1 MRSNRLRV
9 AVTLSGSLLAMA
21 ANCDQCQQVGDPR
34 RGNVDRVSDVVIVAA
49 ADGHS
54 YAVSA
59 NPELQ
64 HLRVLDLTDGRF
76 LTAPNRYFPLSVP
89 VGDETR
95 RLAVA
100 VDVRTQ
106 SEDPTRV
113 YAVDSA
119 DDVVQLVRV
128 TDDAAAPVFDVVGT
142 VATGRGPGDVA
153 ALRLDDST
161 AIVAVTRA
169 DAGLVQLHR
178 VVDDAVVE
186 SVDVPLPVS
195 ADADLVDVVPAP
207 AAIVADPLGRAFVVA
222 DAALPHVV
230 AVEIDAAATLSATT
244 RAVDVG
250 GPVHALAA
258 GVVDVGDGLAPV
270 ALALRA
276 DTAAVMAVR
285 LFRPGF
291 VEDRYALLGGT
302 ALPAA
307 GSTLYVPDA
316 RESAAEV
323 TVCCNGLSDEQ
334 IAAGE
339 ATASFAAVTLVDGR
353 LLYLHLAAPTLDG
366 LDLEGDRRIVRLI
379 DDDAAPPGPP
389 EGVDVNSDATLWV
402 PAEGGEDRRPR
413 VTFSTVDNLGTPPF
427 VPLVAPGGALLL
439 SWEDEL
445 PTARRLRGVFSP
457 GPRAFVADVD
467 VARRGARAGDLARLV
482 PETVRTGCATQFDA
496 RIVAVDTTTVTL
508 AFEGDGT
515 GLLPFITDD
524 DSTSCLQGAG
534 EVRLTVLV
542 ADAFVVTEGDRFRGR
557 LAFVPDGAP
566 ASADHQVEL
575 AGVRVTVDVA
585 TAGKPLPLSK
595 LAVPLDARVTTLG
608 LDLPDSAVGTL
619 ALVPTSI
626 AGGTIVMPDPEDT
639 SARIPARRMVL
650 STAGVGAGTFSGAG
664 LPGLLTCD
672 EAETSV
678 TVVEIFN

>member
-1 MRSNRLRV
+1 MRSSRLRT
-9 AVTLSGSLLAMA
+9 AFTLSGALLAMA
-21 ANCDQCQQVGDPR
+21 ANCEQCQQIGDPR
-34 RGNVDRVSDVVIVAA
+34 RGNVDRVTDVVIVAA

-89 VGDETR
+89 VGAETR

-113 YAVDSA
+113 YAVDNA

-128 TDDAAAPVFDVVGT
+128 TDDDGAPAFDVVGT
-142 VATGRGPGDVA
+142 VGTGRGPGDVA
-153 ALRLDDST
+153 ALRIDDT
-161 AIVAVTRA
+161 TVIVAVTRA

-186 SVDVPLPVS
+186 SVGVPLPVS
-195 ADADLVDVVPAP
+195 ADPALVDVVPAP
-207 AAIVADPLGRAFVVA
+207 AAIVADPLGRAFIVA
-222 DAALPHVV
+222 DAALPQVV
-230 AVEIDAAATLSATT
+230 ALEIDAATLSATT
-244 RAVDVG
+244 RSVDVG
-250 GPVHALAA
+250 GPVQALAA

-270 ALALRA
+270 VLASRA

-302 ALPAA
+302 GLPAP

-323 TVCCNGLSDEQ
+323 TVCCNGLSDDQ

-353 LLYLHLAAPTLDG
+353 LLYLHLAAATLDG
-366 LDLEGDRRIVRLI
+366 IDLEGDRRLVRLI
-379 DDDAAPPGPP
+379 DDDPAPPGPP
-389 EGVDVNSDATLWV
+389 EGIDVNSDATLWV
-402 PAEGGEDRRPR
+402 PVEGGEDRRPR
-413 VTFSTVDNLGTPPF
+413 VTFTTVDNLGTPPF
-427 VPLVAPGGALLL
+427 VPVVASGASLLL
-439 SWEDEL
+439 AWEDEL
-445 PTARRLRGVFSP
+445 PPARRLRGVFSP
-457 GPRAFVADVD
+457 GPRAFVAEVD

-482 PETVRTGCATQFDA
+482 PETVRTGCDAQVDA

-515 GLLPFITDD
+515 GLEPFITESDAA
-524 DSTSCLQGAG
+524 SCLQGAG

-557 LAFVPDGAP
+557 LAFVEDGAP
-566 ASADHQVEL
+566 PSADHQVEL
-575 AGVRVTVDVA
+575 AGVRITVDVA
-585 TAGKPLPLSK
+585 SAGKPLPLSR
-595 LAVPLDARVTTLG
+595 LAIPLDARVTTLG
-608 LDLPDSAVGTL
+608 LDLPNSSVGTL
-619 ALVPTSI
+619 SFVPTSI

-639 SARIPARRMVL
+639 SARIPARRMVM
-650 STAGVGAGTFSGAG
+650 STAGIGSSTFTSAG

-672 EAETSV
+672 EAETTV

>member
-1 MRSNRLRV
+1 MRSSRLRV
-9 AVTLSGSLLAMA
+9 ALTLSAGLAGLA
-21 ANCDQCQQVGDPR
+21 ANCEQCQQIGDPR
-34 RGNVDRVSDVVIVAA
+34 RGNVDRVTDVAIVAA

-76 LTAPNRYFPLSVP
+76 LTAPNRFFPLSVP
-89 VGDETR
+89 VGAETR

-113 YAVDSA
+113 YAVDNA

-128 TDDAAAPVFDVVGT
+128 TDDDGTPVFDVVGT

-153 ALRLDDST
+153 ALRVDDST
-161 AIVAVTRA
+161 VIVAVTRA
-169 DAGLVQLHR
+169 DGGLVQLHR
-178 VVDDAVVE
+178 VVDDAVVA

-195 ADADLVDVVPAP
+195 ADPDLADVVPAP
-207 AAIVADPLGRAFVVA
+207 AAIVADSLGRAFVVA
-222 DAALPHVV
+222 DAALPQVV
-230 AVEIDAAATLSATT
+230 ALEVDATTLSART
-244 RAVDVG
+244 RSVDVG

-270 ALALRA
+270 VLASRA

-291 VEDRYALLGGT
+291 VEERYAVLGGT
-302 ALPAA
+302 ALPAP

-316 RESAAEV
+316 RASAAEV
-323 TVCCNGLSDEQ
+323 TVCCNGLSDGQ

-353 LLYLHLAAPTLDG
+353 LLYLHLAAATLDG
-366 LDLEGDRRIVRLI
+366 LDLGDRRLVRLI
-379 DDDAAPPGPP
+379 DDDPAPPGPP
-389 EGVDVNSDATLWV
+389 EGVDVNTDATLWV
-402 PAEGGEDRRPR
+402 PVEGGEDRRPT
-413 VTFSTVDNLGTPPF
+413 VTFTTVDDLGTPPF
-427 VPLVAPGGALLL
+427 VPLVATGASLLL

-445 PTARRLRGVFSP
+445 PSVGRLRGVFSP
-457 GPRAFVADVD
+457 GPRAFVAEVD

-482 PETVRTGCATQFDA
+482 PETVRTGCDAQFDA
-496 RIVAVDTTTVTL
+496 RIVAVDATTVTL

-515 GLLPFITDD
+515 GLTPFITESDA
-524 DSTSCLQGAG
+524 TSCLQGAG
-534 EVRLTVLV
+534 DVRLTVLV
-542 ADAFVVTEGDRFRGR
+542 ADAFVVTEGGRFRGR
-557 LAFVPDGAP
+557 LAFVEDGAP
-566 ASADHQVEL
+566 LSADHQVEL
-575 AGVRVTVDVA
+575 GGVRVTVDVA
-585 TAGKPLPLSK
+585 TAGKPLPQSR
-595 LAVPLDARVTTLG
+595 LAIPLDARVTTLG
-608 LDLPDSAVGTL
+608 LDLPNGVGTL
-619 ALVPTSI
+619 SFVPTSI

-639 SARIPARRMVL
+639 SVRIPARRMVM
-650 STAGVGAGTFSGAG
+650 STAGVGSSALSGAG
-664 LPGLLTCD
+664 LPGLMTCD
-672 EAETSV
+672 EAETII
-678 TVVEIFN
+678 TVVEVFN

>member
-9 AVTLSGSLLAMA
+9 VVTLSGSLLAMA
-21 ANCDQCQQVGDPR
+21 ASCEQCQQIGDPR

-49 ADGHS
+49 VDGHS

-106 SEDPTRV
+106 SEDPTRI

-119 DDVVQLVRV
+119 DDVVFLVRV

-142 VATGRGPGDVA
+142 VVTGRGPGDVA
-153 ALRLDDST
+153 ALRIDDST
-161 AIVAVTRA
+161 VIVAVTRA

-186 SVDVPLPVS
+186 SVDVPLPAS
-195 ADADLVDVVPAP
+195 ADADLVDVAPVPS
-207 AAIVADPLGRAFVVA
+207 AIVADPLGRALVVA
-222 DAALPHVV
+222 DAALPQVV
-230 AVEIDAAATLSATT
+230 ALEVDAAGALSVTS
-244 RAVDVG
+244 RAIDVG
-250 GPVHALAA
+250 GPVHTLSA

-270 ALALRA
+270 VLALRA

-285 LFRPGF
+285 LFRPGY

-307 GSTLYVPDA
+307 GSTVYVPDA

-353 LLYLHLAAPTLDG
+353 LLYLNLAAPTLDG

-379 DDDAAPPGPP
+379 DDDPAPPGPP
-389 EGVDVNSDATLWV
+389 EGVDVNGDATLWV

-427 VPLVAPGGALLL
+427 VSLVASGGSLLL

-445 PTARRLRGVFSP
+445 PPARRLRGVFSP
-457 GPRAFVADVD
+457 GPRAFVAEVD
-467 VARRGARAGDLARLV
+467 VARRGVRAGDLARLV
-482 PETVRTGCATQFDA
+482 PETARIGCAAQFDA
-496 RIVAVDTTTVTL
+496 RIVAVDTSTVTL

-515 GLLPFITDD
+515 GLQPFITAA
-524 DSTSCLQGAG
+524 DSVSCLQGAG

-542 ADAFVVTEGDRFRGR
+542 ADAFVVTEDGRFRGR
-557 LAFVPDGAP
+557 LAFVSDGAP
-566 ASADHQVEL
+566 ASPDHQVEL
-575 AGVRVTVDVA
+575 AGVRLTVDA
-585 TAGKPLPLSK
+585 AAAGKPLPSSR

-608 LDLPDSAVGTL
+608 LDLRGGLGSV
-619 ALVPTSI
+619 ALVPTAI
-626 AGGTIVMPDPEDT
+626 AGGTIVMPDPKDK
-639 SARIPARRMVL
+639 SARIPARRVVM
-650 STAGVGAGTFSGAG
+650 STAGVGNATRSRTG

-672 EAETSV
+672 EAETTV
-678 TVVEIFN
+678 TVVEVFN

>member
-21 ANCDQCQQVGDPR
+21 ANCEQCQQIGDPR

-128 TDDAAAPVFDVVGT
+128 TDAAAAPVFDVVGT

-153 ALRLDDST
+153 ALRIDDT
-161 AIVAVTRA
+161 TVIVAVTRA

-186 SVDVPLPVS
+186 SIDVPLPVS
-195 ADADLVDVVPAP
+195 ADADLADVAPVPS
-207 AAIVADPLGRAFVVA
+207 AIVADPLGRAFVVA

-230 AVEIDAAATLSATT
+230 AVEIEAAATLSATT
-244 RAVDVG
+244 RAVVVG

-316 RESAAEV
+316 RESVAEV
-323 TVCCNGLSDEQ
+323 TVCCTGLSDDQ

-353 LLYLHLAAPTLDG
+353 LLYLHLAAPTLVG

-379 DDDAAPPGPP
+379 DDDPAPPGPP

-402 PAEGGEDRRPR
+402 PVEGGEDRRPR

-427 VPLVAPGGALLL
+427 VPLVATGASLLL

-445 PTARRLRGVFSP
+445 PPARRLRGVFSP
-457 GPRAFVADVD
+457 GPRAFVAEVD
-467 VARRGARAGDLARLV
+467 VARRGARAGDLARLL
-482 PETVRTGCATQFDA
+482 PETARTGCAAQFDA

-515 GLLPFITDD
+515 GLEPFITEA
-524 DSTSCLQGAG
+524 DSTDCLQGAG
-534 EVRLTVLV
+534 DVRLTVLL
-542 ADAFVVTEGDRFRGR
+542 ADAFVVTEGERFRGR
-557 LAFVPDGAP
+557 LTFVEDGAP
-566 ASADHQVEL
+566 ASPDHQVEL

-585 TAGKPLPLSK
+585 TAGKPLPLSR
-595 LAVPLDARVTTLG
+595 LAIPLDARVTTLG
-608 LDLPDSAVGTL
+608 LDLPGGLGSVAF
-619 ALVPTSI
+619 VPTGI

-639 SARIPARRMVL
+639 SARIPARRVVM
-650 STAGVGAGTFSGAG
+650 STAGIGNSTLSGAG

-672 EAETSV
+672 EAETIV
-678 TVVEIFN
+678 TVVETFN

>member
-9 AVTLSGSLLAMA
+9 ALSLSGSLLAMA
-21 ANCDQCQQVGDPR
+21 ANCEQCQQIGDPR
-34 RGNVDRVSDVVIVAA
+34 RGNIDRVSDVVVVAA

-76 LTAPNRYFPLSVP
+76 LTGPNRFFPLSIP

-106 SEDPTRV
+106 SEDPTRI

-119 DDVVQLVRV
+119 DDVVQLVRI
-128 TDDAAAPVFDVVGT
+128 TDDDAAPVFDVVGT
-142 VATGRGPGDVA
+142 VSTGRGPGDVA
-153 ALRLDDST
+153 ALRIDDST
-161 AIVAVTRA
+161 VIVAVTRP
-169 DAGLVQLHR
+169 DAALVQLHR
-178 VVDDAVVE
+178 VIDDAVVE
-186 SVDVPLPVS
+186 SIDVPLPAS
-195 ADADLVDVVPAP
+195 ADADLVDVVPVP
-207 AAIVADPLGRAFVVA
+207 SAIVADPLGRAFVVG

-230 AVEIDAAATLSATT
+230 ALEVEAAATLSATT
-244 RAVDVG
+244 RAIDVG
-250 GPVHALAA
+250 GPVQALSA

-307 GSTLYVPDA
+307 GATLYVPDA

-323 TVCCNGLSDEQ
+323 TVCCNGLSADQ
-334 IAAGE
+334 IAVGE

-366 LDLEGDRRIVRLI
+366 LLLEGDRRIVRLI

-389 EGVDVNSDATLWV
+389 EGVDVNSDAVLWV
-402 PAEGGEDRRPR
+402 PVEGGEDRRPR
-413 VTFSTVDNLGTPPF
+413 VTFTTVDNLGTPPF
-427 VPLVAPGGALLL
+427 VPLVETGASLLL
-439 SWEDEL
+439 AWEDEL
-445 PTARRLRGVFSP
+445 PPARRLRGVFSP
-457 GPRAFVADVD
+457 GPRAFVAEVD

-482 PETVRTGCATQFDA
+482 PETARTGCAAQFDA
-496 RIVAVDTTTVTL
+496 RIIAVDTTTVTL

-515 GLLPFITDD
+515 GLLPFITTNDA
-524 DSTSCLQGAG
+524 TSCLQGAG

-542 ADAFVVTEGDRFRGR
+542 ADAFVVTEGERFRGR
-557 LAFVPDGAP
+557 LAFVEDGAP
-566 ASADHQVEL
+566 ASSDHQVEL
-575 AGVRVTVDVA
+575 AGVRITVDVA
-585 TAGKPLPLSK
+585 AAGKPLALSR
-595 LAVPLDARVTTLG
+595 LAIPLDARVTTLG
-608 LDLPDSAVGTL
+608 LDLPGGLGSV

-626 AGGTIVMPDPEDT
+626 AGGTIVMPDPADT
-639 SARIPARRMVL
+639 SARIPARRIVM
-650 STAGVGAGTFSGAG
+650 STAGIGGSTLSGAG

-672 EAETSV
+672 EAETTV
-678 TVVEIFN
+678 TVVETFN